1 MRNNSFALKPV
12 AVAMFLL
19 TVRCFAQPEPL
30 PLKHGN
36 YVQESYSC
44 TRPPFAAMMSWDG
57 IGFSGPH
64 SSRCTTR
71 VLVRHEN
78 RYSISTSCAALGD
91 GSPDNSKYVDSA
103 SVTLVSNTRFQLSK
117 RSRRAI
123 EFRWCSVAE
132 TEKPK

>member
-1 MRNNSFALKPV
+1 MRNNSFALRPV

-19 TVRCFAQPEPL
+19 TVRCFALPERL

-36 YVQESYSC
+36 YVQESYSR

-57 IGFSGPH
+57 IGFSGSALKPMH
-64 SSRCTTR
+64 NF
-71 VLVRHEN
+71 VLVRYEN

-91 GSPDNSKYVDSA
+91 GSPDISKYVDSA

-117 RSRRAI
+117 RSGRAI